1 MRKIRISPSPLR
13 RGECHEQAEQKK
25 TRDSSFYFMWEEDIM
40 PLFDN
45 ENRILQIETEK
56 EEIFQHMENPLISQ
70 PFTEDFA
77 KRFSWSTNAI
87 EGNTLSLEETIA
99 VLDYDEVR
107 SNHTYS
113 EYTDAKNAYYA
124 IREML
129 LPFAKT
135 AIDEEWVKKA
145 NGYIRHMQGEYRETT
160 VYIGNLS
167 EAVYY
172 PPDPQ
177 DISALMKNWIRET
190 NIEAVTVKEIFE
202 KIAASHIRLERIHPF
217 SDGNGRTGRMIV
229 NQQLINHGLLPIS
242 IQPAG
247 KYREAFRR
255 YDKKEDISEMVYVLL
270 KSEQESFDRVRNL
283 VLKLSKDR
291 EKQKQEMKRIQS
303 I

>member
-1 MRKIRISPSPLR
+1 MLAAENPDSASRLEYIY
-13 RGECHEQAEQKK
+13 GE
-25 TRDSSFYFMWEEDIM
+25 TDIM

-99 VLDYDEVR
+99 VIDYDEVR

-124 IREML
+124 IRKML
-129 LPFAKT
+129 LPFAKKT
-135 AIDEEWVKKA
+135 IDEEWIKQA
-145 NGYIRHMQGEYRETT
+145 NGYIRHMQGEYRETS

-177 DISALMKNWIRET
+177 DVPTLMENWLRET
-190 NIEAVTVKEIFE
+190 NIEAATVKEIFE
-202 KIAASHIRLERIHPF
+202 KIAASHVRFERIHPF
-217 SDGNGRTGRMIV
+217 SDGNGRTGRMII
-229 NQQLINHGLLPIS
+229 NQQLINSGFLPVS
-242 IQPAG
+242 IPPTG

-255 YDKKEDISEMVYVLL
+255 YDKREDLSEMVYVLL
-270 KSEQESFDRVRNL
+270 KSEQESFDRVRSL
-283 VLKLSKDR
+283 ALKLSKDR
-291 EKQKQEMKRIQS
+291 EKQKKEMKHMQNR
-303 I
+303 

>member
-1 MRKIRISPSPLR
+1 
-13 RGECHEQAEQKK
+13 
-25 TRDSSFYFMWEEDIM
+25 M

-56 EEIFQHMENPLISQ
+56 EEIFKFMENPLISQ

-99 VLDYDEVR
+99 VIDYDEVR

-124 IREML
+124 IRKML

-135 AIDEEWVKKA
+135 GIDEEWIQKA
-145 NGYIRHMQGEYRETT
+145 NGYIRHMQGEYRDTT
-160 VYIGNLS
+160 VYIGNLA

-177 DISALMKNWIRET
+177 DVPTLMNNWIREA
-190 NIEAVTVKEIFE
+190 NIEAVTVKGVFE
-202 KIAASHIRLERIHPF
+202 KIAASHVRFERIHPF

-229 NQQLINHGLLPIS
+229 NQQLINTGFLPVS
-242 IQPAG
+242 IPPTG

-255 YDKKEDISEMVYVLL
+255 YDKGKDLSEMVYVLL
-270 KSEQESFDRVRNL
+270 KSELESFARVRSL
-283 VLKLSKDR
+283 ALKLSKDR
-291 EKQKQEMKRIQS
+291 EKQKKEIYIK
-303 I
+303 